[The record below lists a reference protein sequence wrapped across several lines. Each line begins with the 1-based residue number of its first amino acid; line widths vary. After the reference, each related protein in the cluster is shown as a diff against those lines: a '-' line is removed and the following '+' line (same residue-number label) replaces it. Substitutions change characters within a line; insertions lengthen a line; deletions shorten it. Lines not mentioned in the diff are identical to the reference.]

1 MDEARLVDSG
11 SGLVPASD
19 GWFVVN
25 AAEAAWLRNESFGRR
40 SSFEANGP
48 ILRAR
53 PDLEAHMF
61 NQLGFRLA
69 VLEPG
74 KPSGLYHAESQ
85 QEGFLVL
92 TGECLL
98 LVEEEERRLSA
109 WDFFHCPLGTRHVF
123 VGVSDAPCVIV
134 MTGAR
139 IADRTIGYPGSDLA
153 RRYGAGVEEET
164 DSPHEA
170 YARYPH
176 WEPEP
181 LPEGSLP
188 GTRPG

>member
-1 MDEARLVDSG
+1 MDEARLVEAG

-25 AAEAAWLRNESFGRR
+25 AADAAWLRNDAFGRR
-40 SSFEANGP
+40 SSFEADGP

-53 PDLEAHMF
+53 PDLERHGF
-61 NQLGFRLA
+61 DQLGIRLQ

-85 QEGFLVL
+85 QEDFLVL
-92 TGECLL
+92 SGECLL
-98 LVEEEERRLSA
+98 LVEEEERRLRA
-109 WDFFHCPLGTRHVF
+109 WDFVHCPSGTRHVF
-123 VGVSDAPCVIV
+123 VGVSDAPCVIL

-139 IADRTIGYPGSDLA
+139 TADRTIVYPQSDLA
-153 RRYGAGVEEET
+153 RRYGAGVEAET
-164 DSPHEA
+164 ASPHQA
-170 YARYPH
+170 YAPYPH
-176 WEPEP
+176 WQPDA

-188 GTRPG
+188 GTGPH